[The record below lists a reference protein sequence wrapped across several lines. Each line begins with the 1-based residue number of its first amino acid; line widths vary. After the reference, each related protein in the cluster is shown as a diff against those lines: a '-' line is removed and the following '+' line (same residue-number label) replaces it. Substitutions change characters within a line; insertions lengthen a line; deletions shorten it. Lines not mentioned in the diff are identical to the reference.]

1 MPSSFGTTRT
11 KYFPLGGGLDVVS
24 PALSI
29 DPGRALA
36 MVNYEPWYNGGYRR
50 IDGYER
56 FDGRSKP
63 SDATFIGFDVSSTTG
78 LVEGTTTV
86 TGGTSGATGVV
97 VGVDSTNLAIAVTKV
112 VGTFQNG
119 ETLTGGGSRTIT
131 SVPTLNEAP
140 DADTEDTW
148 RLNAQDEYRDDIQK
162 VPGFGNVNGVWQRD
176 ANVYAIRDNTDSG
189 GHGLL
194 YLASTSGWTQNG
206 ITMAKYVFFS
216 GGGGGTAQPLPA
228 EGDAINGQTSGAT
241 ATVHRVITHSGTT
254 GNNDAAGYLVLR
266 GVTGTFQNAE
276 NLRLGSSGGTKFAVA
291 ASAQSTFSFPSG
303 GHYRFINQN
312 FFGGSDTYRTY
323 GVNGVGPAFEIDEDN
338 IVSPILFPRTAAT
351 DQPEFNTPFLIEEHL
366 NYLFLAMPGG
376 RFVQSVVGEPLV
388 FNGFLGAADFG
399 VGEEVT
405 GLFSTTGG
413 VLAITTQRQTHGLF
427 GTGTTDWEL
436 RLLGEKMG
444 GKLYGSQK
452 LDTVYSLGDL
462 GITSLARTQV
472 FGSFVGSTISQL
484 VQPIVQTL
492 RQRLTDS
499 TIVRSSNQYRAYF
512 DDNSV
517 IIMYVPGLGDENSAK
532 VTSKNTLASQFGYA
546 QYLIPVLKI
555 WNTEDELGAETSY
568 FASDDGY
575 VYQDRIGTSFD
586 GEEVPSY
593 IRLPFNHVGSPAMRK
608 RFRRAD
614 LEISSSKPL
623 TLQFVSDLTYGSLES
638 DSDVSSLTASDVPVI
653 DIFAGGGFF
662 DTDDWDTFFWDGQN
676 IATARAEL
684 SGTGENIGFLIY
696 NESAAAR
703 PFVLQGITIHY
714 DARRLQR

>member
-1 MPSSFGTTRT
+1 MASGFGTTRT
-11 KYFPLGGGLDVVS
+11 KYFPLGGGLDVTS

-36 MVNYEPWYNGGYRR
+36 MINYEPWFQGGYRR

-56 FDGRSKP
+56 YDGRTKP
-63 SDATFIGFDVSSTTG
+63 STATFMGFDVSSVTG
-78 LVEGTTTV
+78 LVAGTTIV

-97 VGVDSTNLAIAVTKV
+97 IGIDSTTLAIGVTKV
-112 VGTFQNG
+112 VGDFVNG

-131 SVPTLNEAP
+131 SVPVLNEAP
-140 DADTEDTW
+140 DADTEDAW
-148 RLNAQDEYRDDIQK
+148 KLVAQDEYRDDIQK
-162 VPGFGNVNGVWQRD
+162 VPGFGDVNGVWQRD
-176 ANVYAIRDNTDSG
+176 ENVYAIRDNTHSG
-189 GHGLL
+189 GRGLL
-194 YLASTSGWTQNG
+194 YLASSSGWTQNG
-206 ITMAKYVFFS
+206 ITMAKYIFFS
-216 GGGGGTAQPLPA
+216 GGGGGTAHALPA
-228 EGDAINGQTSGAT
+228 EGDTINGQSSSAT

-254 GNNDAAGYLVLR
+254 GNNDAAGYLVLV
-266 GVTGTFQNAE
+266 GVTGTFTNGE
-276 NLRLGSSGGTKFAVA
+276 NLRIAATKFATA
-291 ASAQSTFSFPSG
+291 ASASTQFNFPSG

-338 IVSPILFPRTAAT
+338 IVSPILFPLTPAT

-366 NYLFLAMPGG
+366 NYLFIAVPGG
-376 RFVQSVVGEPLV
+376 RMIQSVVGEPLV

-399 VGEEVT
+399 LGEEIT
-405 GLFSTTGG
+405 GMFSTTGG
-413 VLAITTQRQTHGLF
+413 VLAITTSRQTHGLF
-427 GTGTTDWEL
+427 GSGISDWEL
-436 RLLGEKMG
+436 KILGEKAG
-444 GKLYGSQK
+444 SKLYGSQK

-462 GITSLARTQV
+462 GVTSLARTQV
-472 FGSFVGSTISQL
+472 FGSFVGSTVSQL

-492 RQRLTDS
+492 RQKLTDS

-517 IIMYVPGLGDENSAK
+517 LIMYVSALGDENSAK
-532 VTSKNTLASQFGYA
+532 VTKDSSLPAQFGFA
-546 QYLIPVLKI
+546 QYLLPVLKI

-586 GEEVPSY
+586 GTAIPSY
-593 IRLPFNHVGSPAMRK
+593 VRLPFNHMGTPALRK

-614 LEISSSKPL
+614 LEIQSSKPL

-638 DSDVSSLTASDVPVI
+638 DSDVSGLTTGDVPVI

-662 DTDDWDTFFWDGQN
+662 DTDDWDTFYWDGQN
-676 IATARAEL
+676 ISTARAEL
-684 SGTGENIGFLIY
+684 SGTGENIGFLIF
-696 NESAAAR
+696 NESASAQ
-703 PFVLQGITIHY
+703 PYVLQGITIHY
-714 DARRLQR
+714 DPRRLQR